1 MAGLAIRGRPGAMR
15 LRPARDEIAMRVML
29 VLLGLWLLATVAL
42 PLWTLL
48 SKSFQDFNGNFV
60 GLANYVRYVSTP
72 SLLASFWNSLTIATI
87 TTAIVIPLAFVYA
100 YALTRSC
107 MRWRGLF
114 QALAL
119 IPILAPSLLPA
130 IALIYLFGNQGFLK
144 FLLFGNTIYGP
155 LGIVIAQV
163 FYCFPHALMI
173 LVTALAMADARLYEA
188 ASVLGASRTRTF
200 FTVTLPGA
208 KYGLISAGFV
218 VFTLVITD
226 FGIAKVIGGR
236 FNVLATDVYKQVVG
250 QQNFEMGAV
259 VGMVLLVPA
268 VLAFVADRVV
278 QRRQVAVLSAR
289 AVPLQ
294 PKPASLRDW
303 LLFAYCVAVA
313 AILLTILGVAAWGS
327 LIKFWPYN
335 LTLTLDNYAFDKFDA
350 TGWRA
355 YFNSLEL
362 AALTATFGTAL
373 VFVGAYLM
381 EKSRGFGFGRGV
393 VQLLAMLPLAVPG
406 LVLGLA
412 YIFFFNAP
420 SNPLGFVYGTM
431 AILVI
436 NTIAH
441 FYTVSHLTA
450 VTALKQ
456 LDAEFEAVG
465 ASLKVP
471 FWTTLTRVTIP
482 VCSPAILDIFVYLF
496 VNAMT
501 TVSAVI
507 FLYSTYTKLASIT
520 VVNMDEAGFT
530 AAAAAMSVTIVL
542 TSAVVKLLHL
552 ALDRLLARTT
562 HAWRRRTR

>member
-1 MAGLAIRGRPGAMR
+1 
-15 LRPARDEIAMRVML
+15 
-29 VLLGLWLLATVAL
+29 
-42 PLWTLL
+42 
-48 SKSFQDFNGNFV
+48 
-60 GLANYVRYVSTP
+60 
-72 SLLASFWNSLTIATI
+72 
-87 TTAIVIPLAFVYA
+87 
-100 YALTRSC
+100 
-107 MRWRGLF
+107 
-114 QALAL
+114 
-119 IPILAPSLLPA
+119 
-130 IALIYLFGNQGFLK
+130 
-144 FLLFGNTIYGP
+144 
-155 LGIVIAQV
+155 
-163 FYCFPHALMI
+163 MI

>member
-1 MAGLAIRGRPGAMR
+1 MR
-15 LRPARDEIAMRVML
+15 LRPARDEIAMRVLL